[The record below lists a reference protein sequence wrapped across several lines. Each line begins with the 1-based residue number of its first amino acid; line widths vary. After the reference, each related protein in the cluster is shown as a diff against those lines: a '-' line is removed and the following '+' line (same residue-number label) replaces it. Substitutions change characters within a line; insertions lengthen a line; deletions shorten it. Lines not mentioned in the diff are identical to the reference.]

1 MNTPNSTES
10 DWKQCNNVNTKR
22 LAKWTAAWVITLAI
36 TTFGPVFIWMQND
49 IITAAAIGV
58 NFLVGIGMIW
68 ANKKHLASLDELQQ
82 KIQLNAMGLSLG
94 VGLIVGISY
103 STLATTGLINAHAE
117 ISHLVIVMSLTYMV
131 GIILGNRK
139 YR

>member
-1 MNTPNSTES
+1 MNDSMDN
-10 DWKQCNNVNTKR
+10 DWKKCNSVNTIR

-36 TTFGPVFIWMQND
+36 TTFGPFFLWPEND
-49 IITAAAIGV
+49 IITVAAIGG

-68 ANKKHLASLDELQQ
+68 ANKQHLASLDELQQ
-82 KIQLNAMGLSLG
+82 KIQLNAMALSLG

-103 STLATTGLINAHAE
+103 STLSTTGIINAHAE
-117 ISHLVIVMSLTYMV
+117 ISHLIIVMSLTYSV
-131 GIILGNRK
+131 GILLGNRK